1 MTSDWRRSVQTTRR
15 FRPILSKTWME
26 TKAVFLLGLAAMFV
40 VGLALIAWQDPL
52 RVRLSGRSPS
62 EGATMA
68 FLYSEYVHRFVLT
81 GAVQPLTQMLAVI
94 LGVIGLEREREQGT
108 VSLTLSLPFRR
119 SELIAARVA
128 VGFVQVTL
136 LAAAPLA
143 LLVTCSPIVGRNYP
157 LPQALGFWVLSAA
170 TQCVIF
176 SGAMLLSTFGAN
188 QLTSVLIAWL
198 LLWAHSA
205 VSVLPALRSYGLG
218 LRSIATGMGLP
229 YVDQA
234 TGLLIAVPGYRLASL
249 LLLSLVFIAITVKLT
264 ERRDY

>member
-1 MTSDWRRSVQTTRR
+1 MSSDRHRSVQTISR
-15 FRPILSKTWME
+15 FRPIVRKTWME
-26 TKAVFLLGLAAMFV
+26 TKTVFLLGLAAIFV

-52 RVRLSGRSPS
+52 RVRLSGRSS
-62 EGATMA
+62 SGAATMA
-68 FLYSEYVHRFVLT
+68 LLYSEYIHRFVLA

-108 VSLTLSLPFRR
+108 ISLTLSLPFRR

-128 VGFVQVTL
+128 AGFLQVTL

-143 LLVTCSPIVGRNYP
+143 LLVVCSPIVGQYYP
-157 LPQALGFWVLSAA
+157 LPHAIGFWVLSAV
-170 TQCVIF
+170 TQYLIF

-188 QLTSVLIAWL
+188 QLTSMLIAWL

-205 VSVLPALRSYGLG
+205 VAVLPALRAYGLG

-229 YVDQA
+229 YVDQT
-234 TGLLIAVPGYRLASL
+234 TGLLIAVPGYRLASM